1 MKSPVA
7 LANGF
12 GAQRG
17 RMVRHHSRA
26 IVLRHI
32 NNANLTDM
40 GPFGPRVRTSSA
52 CFRSVTR
59 LMYAPAIELVHASV
73 LPEELA
79 PCPCLREF
87 ADGCNRTRRDLS
99 SRPQRIKNDLTG
111 PDLFSACSGE
121 LTFALRGCVI
131 FRDPDPLACLAV
143 GQSHAGKRA
152 AFSAAH
158 PPADRAG
165 AVRGMGLLAFDID
178 WNTGILQ
185 GILFACVPSLFS
197 VALLVA
203 ISQEVCTESY
213 SDFGDANEKARQS
226 RRSTQG
232 IALELCKRGV
242 HVAAVVS
249 AT

>member
-1 MKSPVA
+1 M
-7 LANGF
+7 
-12 GAQRG
+12 
-17 RMVRHHSRA
+17 RA
-26 IVLRHI
+26 ELKIAVI
-32 NNANLTDM
+32 T
-40 GPFGPRVRTSSA
+40 RTSARPSHPDGSGSFA
-52 CFRSVTR
+52 FLDAARKIHQLGS
-59 LMYAPAIELVHASV
+59 EL
-73 LPEELA
+73 
-79 PCPCLREF
+79 
-87 ADGCNRTRRDLS
+87 
-99 SRPQRIKNDLTG
+99 I
-111 PDLFSACSGE
+111 
-121 LTFALRGCVI
+121 ALRVA
-131 FRDPDPLACLAV
+131 PLACLAV